1 MTHALEDEVLMP
13 RKTNMTPSGQCE
25 MQMHSVDEAA
35 MDTLLAVL
43 EELLS
48 VNHLRQHAQEACNAA
63 TIDSA
68 SPAALLAAMDD
79 SLTVPMS
86 YLLTL
91 PAVRNA
97 VPSELNNERTAD
109 LFAAATRMSQKVVLR
124 NTPKGLRLGPFPQ
137 AFPRSRCTLHIQ
149 GVSSTVTV
157 SDVQEVIPQHPIFH
171 FYRLSPDT
179 INIAF
184 ENAWSAKEAFV
195 LLQGKTVGG
204 CTSVQVKMRMEN
216 KKHPKL
222 VSQRRTSKMG
232 TNSATSTPANAKPT
246 AASTAVA
253 ATATTTTNNSV
264 SSVVRLDA
272 SVSFSKMEDS
282 SFAWSSWSRPPNSET
297 MHQPYC
303 STQQHHADMSPF
315 VGRRRMSY
323 NDPMNGMFSEHVSS
337 NMNFMT
343 MPRYMWDQA
352 AATAPVAT
360 TAANVNDLY
369 QRPWEENESPS
380 MNNTVFA
387 SSSNGKSVRSYV
399 LTPPCPVGDDYSSL
413 EESVWLPFA
422 SRPDPDIMGCHTPY
436 MFDVLP
442 RVKGGRC
449 MNGHMDNNQHTSNG
463 AGWETRRRRVQRD
476 PYKGGILVD
485 SPELSN
491 DFLSTCVSP
500 GSVVNYKPRRIDC
513 RILSPRMLH
522 ASSSEEA
529 AERPKLVV
537 SATDDESPTQL
548 TPYETS
554 SQTQSEADSSGPR
567 QIRCGES

>member
-1 MTHALEDEVLMP
+1 MTHTFEYEVPMP
-13 RKTNMTPSGQCE
+13 RKTNMTHLRPCEVQIPSA
-25 MQMHSVDEAA
+25 DETV
-35 MDTLLAVL
+35 MDTLLVVL

-48 VNHLRQHAQEACNAA
+48 VNYLRQHAQEACDAA
-63 TIDSA
+63 TIDPA

-91 PAVRNA
+91 PAVRDA

-109 LFAAATRMSQKVVLR
+109 LVAAATRMSQKVVLR

-157 SDVQEVIPQHPIFH
+157 SDVQEVILQHPIFH

-179 INIAF
+179 VNIAF

-222 VSQRRTSKMG
+222 VSQRRNSKMD
-232 TNSATSTPANAKPT
+232 TISATSTPANARSSAT
-246 AASTAVA
+246 STAVA
-253 ATATTTTNNSV
+253 ATTTNSFSPV
-264 SSVVRLDA
+264 TRFDA
-272 SVSFSKMEDS
+272 SVSFSKMDDS
-282 SFAWSSWSRPPNSET
+282 SFAWSSWRRPLNSET

-303 STQQHHADMSPF
+303 SIQQHHADMSPSA
-315 VGRRRMSY
+315 GRRQTSY
-323 NDPMNGMFSEHVSS
+323 NEPMNGMFSEHISS

-352 AATAPVAT
+352 AAAASAAT
-360 TAANVNDLY
+360 TAANVNDAY
-369 QRPWEENESPS
+369 QRSWEENESPS
-380 MNNTVFA
+380 LNNTVFA
-387 SSSNGKSVRSYV
+387 SSSNGKSMRSVV
-399 LTPPCPVGDDYSSL
+399 LTPPCPVGDDCSSL
-413 EESVWLPFA
+413 EESVWLPFG
-422 SRPDPDIMGCHTPY
+422 SRPEPDIVGHHASY

-442 RVKGGRC
+442 RVKGDSY
-449 MNGHMDNNQHTSNG
+449 MNGHMENGQHASNR

-491 DFLSTCVSP
+491 DFLSACVSP

-522 ASSSEEA
+522 ASLSDEA
-529 AERPKLVV
+529 TERPKLMS

-554 SQTQSEADSSGPR
+554 SQAQSEADSNGPH